1 MVSPPSLRIDT
12 TNASTSDVADDSH
25 FWRSP
30 FLSKSY
36 SLVNTPLSPSD
47 ERPSM
52 DSGRSPSKGNKKA
65 RSTGSGKL
73 LSHVLVQLQTRPMP
87 PTVYDSYT
95 DAKDT
100 ARGSSIVDT
109 VKDAMKS
116 KSSIAVRSSS
126 QTSTTEDDSDDD
138 IGLVYSTDNTYEL
151 MFQLRNVLLVSDSQG
166 WRIFD
171 DEYVHPQKYDG

>member
-12 TNASTSDVADDSH
+12 ANTSASDVAADDS
-25 FWRSP
+25 FWKSP

-47 ERPSM
+47 ERTSM
-52 DSGRSPSKGNKKA
+52 DSGPSLSKGNCKA
-65 RSTGSGKL
+65 RTETGKL
-73 LSHVLVQLQTRPMP
+73 LSQVLVQLQTRPMP
-87 PTVYDSYT
+87 PTIYDSYT
-95 DAKDT
+95 DARDA
-100 ARGSSIVDT
+100 ARGPSIVDAM
-109 VKDAMKS
+109 KDAMKS

-138 IGLVYSTDNTYEL
+138 IGLMYSTDNTYEL
-151 MFQLRNVLLVSDSQG
+151 VFQLRNVLLVSDSQG

-171 DEYVHPQKYDG
+171 DEYVHPQKCDS